1 MEIEVELFGQLDAGR
16 QGKRLI
22 DIDERSS
29 ARALAE
35 LLKLDPG
42 RIGLVTINGVQQKL
56 DAPLTPGC
64 RLCFFPPMSGG

>member
-1 MEIEVELFGQLDAGR
+1 MEIEVELFGQLDTPK
-16 QGKRLI
+16 QGKHLI
-22 DIDERSS
+22 DIADRSS
-29 ARALAE
+29 ARSVAE